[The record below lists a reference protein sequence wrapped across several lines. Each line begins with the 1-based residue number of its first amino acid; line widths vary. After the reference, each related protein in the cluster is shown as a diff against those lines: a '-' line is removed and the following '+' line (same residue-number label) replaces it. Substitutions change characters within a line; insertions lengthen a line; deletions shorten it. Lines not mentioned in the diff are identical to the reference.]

1 MKKKSLLIGLSL
13 ATGFVSS
20 ILLKKEKQKQ
30 EIRQNFIGK
39 WQFTSKMKEP
49 IIVEI
54 GADYT
59 LSIEEKVVPTTI
71 VELSPMR
78 LVLLDSFGYH
88 LIFEQKG
95 AVITLYDE
103 AEDTHYSLKKCD

>member
-1 MKKKSLLIGLSL
+1 VKKKSLLIGLSL

-39 WQFTSKMKEP
+39 WQFTLKMNKP
-49 IIVEI
+49 VIVDI
-54 GADYT
+54 TADYT
-59 LSIEEKVVPTTI
+59 LLIEEKLIPTTI
-71 VELSPMR
+71 VELTPTR
-78 LVLLDSFGYH
+78 LVLLDTFGYH

-103 AEDTHYSLKKCD
+103 AEDTHYSLKKM